1 MTMAWKDTHDARMVA
16 KLTEVRSLLAEVNAC
31 MLGVPPRFKLTIHN
45 DGHRVLLQETEV
57 EQVDES

>member
-1 MTMAWKDTHDARMVA
+1 MAWSDTHAARIAA
-16 KLTEVRSLLAEVNAC
+16 KVTEVRALLAEVNAC

-57 EQVDES
+57 EQVNES